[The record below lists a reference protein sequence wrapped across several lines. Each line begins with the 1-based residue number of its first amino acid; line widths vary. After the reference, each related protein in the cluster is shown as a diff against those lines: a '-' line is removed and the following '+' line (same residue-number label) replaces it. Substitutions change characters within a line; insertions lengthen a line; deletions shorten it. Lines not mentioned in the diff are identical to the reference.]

1 MKTYTLGEIARLG
14 LLKNHQGEP
23 YRHKATISKIVALM
37 GLTKVETPFGL
48 GYAVPLDRIEMHN
61 RKYT

>member
-23 YRHKATISKIVALM
+23 YRHKATLSRIVDRM
-37 GLTKVETPFGL
+37 GLKKVQTPFGL
-48 GYAVPLDRIEMHN
+48 GYAVPLEKIEAHN
-61 RKYT
+61 RRYT